1 MATRSISLSNFNK
14 STLLIQNSFEKILKS
29 VQELETLS
37 PSILSVI
44 QIRTLNNFSNQLEKK
59 HEAYENYLE
68 RALEHISE
76 ELDLDAVSDTED
88 KLRLLFVEAKS
99 RIEALLQQQPQD
111 VPEESKDSTRI
122 SDISASSSAHVR
134 LPKLDLI
141 TFDGSPLQWVS
152 FINLFDTSIHLNE
165 SISNVTKFQYLLSV
179 LKNEP
184 LNLVKA
190 FSITSANYSIAYQL
204 LRDRYH
210 NTRRLTTLHLNKL
223 IDLPDISSTSN
234 KCLRTFLNLFYEHT
248 EALKALDCDITS
260 NSNPLLSTILLRKL
274 DNDLLK
280 QLEAFRI
287 NIKCETHSLPEV
299 VEIVKFLNQEC
310 NQMEDAV
317 LHTKFAQST
326 NNHNS
331 NFKPKSFTSKP
342 SFIQAQKVTMVSTPT
357 PSNQDNSKNP
367 FSFPCFVCSSTGHK
381 VYACPSFLSLS
392 SNERFKTVKDNNR
405 CVSCLGKHDVKA
417 CKSKASCFKCH
428 KRHHTLLHFEHDKT
442 SQGSTSSQPSTTHV
456 SNEKPTVSLCS
467 QEASPANQIPKTVIL
482 GTTLV
487 KVTAQNNVS
496 HVFRALIDSG
506 SMCDFISE
514 KAAQLLNAPRFKSNL
529 QVVGLSQ
536 SPTLTKGI
544 VNLTVNT
551 LAGKLVA
558 SNHEVHILDKIS
570 VNLPRSQISQRVL
583 LKVKPYPLAD
593 PSFHL
598 SGPID
603 MLIGASLFPL
613 LLTNENY
620 SLGPNMPNMMGTH
633 FGFVVMGN
641 APCSTDSQPANT
653 PSISLLSTVD
663 NELHNSL
670 QKFWKLEELS
680 VPSKISVEEQQCEDL
695 FKATH
700 SRDENGRYLVQ
711 LPFKENH
718 PPLGSSKLIA
728 ERRFHSLERRF
739 TLSPDLYKA
748 YSDNINEHIS
758 QGHMVKLPHLDINSP
773 HYFLP
778 HHAVVKPS
786 STSTKLRIVYDA
798 SCKTSSGI
806 SLNDSLMTGPKL
818 QTNICD
824 ILLHFRIHNIVFTCD
839 IRQMYLQILI
849 KPSDQL
855 FQLVL
860 WRDNPSEDISTYK
873 LTRVTFGVNSS
884 PYLAIRTLHQLAEDE
899 GKDFPEA
906 ANVLRTQTYVDD
918 IVTGADTVDE
928 AKNLQNQ
935 LIQLLNRGHFELR
948 KWTSNSPELLQSLP
962 DTHKDSP
969 VFLENT
975 PDPHFSILGLHWSP
989 DSDNFSFHL
998 NLPPKT
1004 LTKRHVLS
1012 LVAKIYDP
1020 CGFLSPCT
1028 MTAKCFI
1035 QLLWTTGLQWDEPLT
1050 PELSAIWS
1058 NFISAIPALADIQI
1072 PRALKISP
1080 NSSVELHGFSDA
1092 SERGFSAVVY
1102 VRCSQPNGEVTTLTL
1117 TWLQTP
1123 SYRLKTFVAN
1133 RVAQTQELVPYHCWR
1148 YIPSKENPADCASR
1162 GILATELV
1170 SHPLWWS
1177 GPSWLSLPP
1186 SNWPDVTFSP
1196 TDISTLDEVKHT
1208 PLTVLV
1214 STTTESTLTNLLI
1227 KYSSW
1232 ERLLRIFAY
1241 VLRFI
1246 HNCKDSEKRQG
1257 FISTQEL
1264 KDTKY
1269 HIFKLVQKEV
1279 FTEEINCL
1287 KRKSFCSTRLQRLS
1301 PFIDSFG
1308 LLRVGGRLS
1317 QTSLPED
1324 ARHPIILPKKHHVV
1338 NLLIDHYHIYNLHS
1352 GPQLTQALLY
1362 KHVWILSA
1370 RCAIRSR
1377 IHKCVRCF
1385 KVKPRN
1391 VCPLMADLP
1400 QSRVTPARPFLHTG
1414 IDYAGPFTVK
1424 IFNLKAVRHIKSY
1437 FCTFICLVT
1446 KAVHLEV
1453 VTDLTTESF
1462 IAAMTRFVSRRGHS
1476 SDIYSDCGSNFIG
1489 ADSTLSKI
1497 VEKSLYCQ
1505 DSKRK
1510 IQRFSSLKGINFH
1523 FNPPAAPHQGGLW
1536 ESSVK
1541 NVKHYLRRVMGNSV
1555 LTLIEFITLLTQIE
1569 AMLNS
1574 RPLTPLS
1581 NDPSDLAALTPGHF
1595 LIGAPL
1601 TAVPEPNLLTVPEN
1615 RLKQW
1620 QLVQAF
1626 HQRIWH
1632 RWHLEYLNNLQ
1643 QRTKWTRKSKNLEVG
1658 DLVLVHMDSPPLSWP
1673 LARITAVHPGADGV
1687 VRVIDLKTSSG
1698 NLRRSAHK
1706 VFPLP
1711 TVDS

>member
-405 CVSCLGKHDVKA
+405 CVSCLGKHDVKT

-758 QGHMVKLPHLDINSP
+758 QGHM
-773 HYFLP
+773 
-778 HHAVVKPS
+778 
-786 STSTKLRIVYDA
+786 
-798 SCKTSSGI
+798 
-806 SLNDSLMTGPKL
+806 
-818 QTNICD
+818 
-824 ILLHFRIHNIVFTCD
+824 
-839 IRQMYLQILI
+839 
-849 KPSDQL
+849 
-855 FQLVL
+855 
-860 WRDNPSEDISTYK
+860 
-873 LTRVTFGVNSS
+873 
-884 PYLAIRTLHQLAEDE
+884 
-899 GKDFPEA
+899 
-906 ANVLRTQTYVDD
+906 TYVDD

-1102 VRCSQPNGEVTTLTL
+1102 VRCSQPNGEVTTRMVLSKTRVA
-1117 TWLQTP
+1117 P
-1123 SYRLKTFVAN
+1123 LKKAEQYVAN

-1208 PLTVLV
+1208 PQTVLV

-1246 HNCKDSEKRQG
+1246 HNCKGSEKRQG

-1338 NLLIDHYHIYNLHS
+1338 NEDDHYHIYNLHS

-1489 ADSTLSKI
+1489 ADSTLRKI

-1541 NVKHYLRRVMGNSV
+1541 NVKHHLRRVMGNSV
-1555 LTLIEFITLLTQIE
+1555 LTLIEFITLLTP
-1569 AMLNS
+1569 AN
-1574 RPLTPLS
+1574 T
-1581 NDPSDLAALTPGHF
+1581 
-1595 LIGAPL
+1595 
-1601 TAVPEPNLLTVPEN
+1601 
-1615 RLKQW
+1615 
-1620 QLVQAF
+1620 
-1626 HQRIWH
+1626 
-1632 RWHLEYLNNLQ
+1632 
-1643 QRTKWTRKSKNLEVG
+1643 
-1658 DLVLVHMDSPPLSWP
+1658 
-1673 LARITAVHPGADGV
+1673 
-1687 VRVIDLKTSSG
+1687 
-1698 NLRRSAHK
+1698 
-1706 VFPLP
+1706 
-1711 TVDS
+1711 